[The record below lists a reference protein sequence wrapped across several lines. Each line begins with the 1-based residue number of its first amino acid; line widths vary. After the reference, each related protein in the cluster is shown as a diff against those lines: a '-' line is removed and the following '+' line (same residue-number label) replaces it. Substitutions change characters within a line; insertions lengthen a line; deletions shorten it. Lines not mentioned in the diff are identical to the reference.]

1 MGGVEGLEPRPQGI
15 FGPVA
20 GDLETIEVG
29 LRRLI
34 ENDPDVVA
42 APMADLFAAG
52 GKRIRPALVLL
63 AAKCGRY
70 DLGKLTPAAMAVEL
84 THAAT
89 LVHDDVIDRAQVR
102 RGRPTVA
109 AQLGDEPAIVVGDF
123 YFAKAYEQAALTDSP
138 EVVALLARAVMDICA
153 GEVRQQAIRHRYD
166 TDVEEYM
173 RRIEAKT
180 ATLLAACC
188 DIGALVGGIDGAKRA
203 ALRDYG
209 RLLGL
214 AFQIADDVLDYKG
227 SEDEIGK
234 PIGHD
239 ILEGFATLPMMLAM
253 DDASIAGKVRRLL
266 HQGREP
272 SAAEAKEVVDLVRAS
287 RGPERALELARKL
300 SSEAR
305 LQLQSVEAGEARDA
319 LAALT
324 TYVVSRKL

>member
-1 MGGVEGLEPRPQGI
+1 M
-15 FGPVA
+15 
-20 GDLETIEVG
+20 
-29 LRRLI
+29 RRLI
-34 ENDPDVVA
+34 ESDPDVVA
-42 APMADLFAAG
+42 APMADLVSAG

-63 AAKCGRY
+63 AAKSGRY
-70 DLGKLTPAAMAVEL
+70 DLLKLTPAALAVEL

-123 YFAKAYEQAALTDSP
+123 YFAKAYEQASLTDSTQ
-138 EVVALLARAVMDICA
+138 VVAILARAVMEICA
-153 GEVRQQAIRHRYD
+153 GEVRQQAIRHRYVTTVD
-166 TDVEEYM
+166 EYM

-188 DIGALVGGIDGAKRA
+188 DIGAVLGVLDSEKRS
-203 ALRDYG
+203 ALREYG

-214 AFQIADDVLDYKG
+214 AFQIADDVLDYEG

-239 ILEGFATLPMMLAM
+239 IAEGFATLPLMLAM
-253 DDASIAGKVRRLL
+253 DDAPTSTKLGRIL
-266 HQGREP
+266 HSGREVTT
-272 SAAEAKEVVDLVRAS
+272 AEALEVVDLVRAS
-287 RGPERALELARKL
+287 RGPQQALDKAREL

-305 LQLQSVEAGEARDA
+305 RRLDSLGKGEAPAA

-324 TYVVSRKL
+324 NYVVSRKL

>member
-1 MGGVEGLEPRPQGI
+1 
-15 FGPVA
+15 
-20 GDLETIEVG
+20 
-29 LRRLI
+29 
-34 ENDPDVVA
+34 
-42 APMADLFAAG
+42 MADLVSAG

-70 DLGKLTPAAMAVEL
+70 DLLKLTPAALAVEL

-123 YFAKAYEQAALTDSP
+123 YFAKAYEQAALTDSTQ
-138 EVVALLARAVMDICA
+138 VVAILARAVMEICA
-153 GEVRQQAIRHRYD
+153 GEVRQQAIRHRYVTTVD
-166 TDVEEYM
+166 EYM

-188 DIGALVGGIDGAKRA
+188 DIGAVLGVLDGEKRS
-203 ALRDYG
+203 ALREYG

-214 AFQIADDVLDYKG
+214 AFQIADDVLDYEG

-239 ILEGFATLPMMLAM
+239 IAEGFATLPLMLAM
-253 DDASIAGKVRRLL
+253 EDAPTSTKLGRIL
-266 HQGREP
+266 HSGREVTT
-272 SAAEAKEVVDLVRAS
+272 AEALEVVDLVRAS
-287 RGPERALELARKL
+287 RGPQQALDKAREL

-305 LQLQSVEAGEARDA
+305 RRLDSLGKGEAPAA

-324 TYVVSRKL
+324 NYVVSRKL

>member
-1 MGGVEGLEPRPQGI
+1 MGGVEGLEARPQGV

-20 GDLETIEVG
+20 ADLETIEAG
-29 LRRLI
+29 LRSLI
-34 ENDPDVVA
+34 ERDPDEVA
-42 APMADLFAAG
+42 GPMADLVAAG

-70 DLGKLTPAAMAVEL
+70 DIRTLTPAAIAVEL

-109 AQLGDEPAIVVGDF
+109 AQLGDEAAIVVGDF

-138 EVVALLARAVMDICA
+138 EVVAILARAVMDICA
-153 GEVRQQAIRHRYD
+153 GEVRQQGIRHHYG
-166 TDVEEYM
+166 TDVDEYM
-173 RRIEAKT
+173 RRIGAKT

-188 DIGALVGGIDGAKRA
+188 DIGALLGGIDHGRRS
-203 ALRDYG
+203 ALRKYG

-214 AFQIADDVLDYKG
+214 AFQIADDVLDYEG

-239 ILEGFATLPMMLAM
+239 VAEGFATLPLMLAM
-253 DDASIAGKVRRLL
+253 DEAPTAAKLNKLL
-266 HQGREP
+266 KPGREL
-272 SAAEAKEVVDLVRAS
+272 SAAEALEVVDLVRAS
-287 RGPERALELARKL
+287 PGPQRAIERAREL

-305 LQLQSVEAGEARDA
+305 RELAAVGAGDARDA
-319 LAALT
+319 LEALT

>member
-1 MGGVEGLEPRPQGI
+1 
-15 FGPVA
+15 VA
-20 GDLETIEVG
+20 GDLETIEAG
-29 LRRLI
+29 LRSLI
-34 ENDPDVVA
+34 ESDPEVVS

-70 DLGKLTPAAMAVEL
+70 DLAKLMPAAMAVEL

-138 EVVALLARAVMDICA
+138 EVVGILARAVMDICA

-173 RRIEAKT
+173 RRIAAKT

-188 DIGALVGGIDGAKRA
+188 DIGALLGGVDDARRS
-203 ALRDYG
+203 ALRAYG

-214 AFQIADDVLDYKG
+214 AFQIADDVLDYEG
-227 SEDEIGK
+227 SEDELGK

-239 ILEGFATLPMMLAM
+239 IEEGFATLPLMLALE
-253 DDASIAGKVRRLL
+253 DADSAAKLRTLL
-266 HQGREP
+266 QPGREL
-272 SAAEAKEVVDLVRAS
+272 SADDSETVVKLVRSS
-287 RGPERALELARKL
+287 RGPQRALERAREL
-300 SSEAR
+300 SSDAVQ
-305 LQLQSVEAGEARDA
+305 QLQRLGDGEAPST